1 MNKFDSPTPR
11 SRSTSTRQTTKTTTT
26 RNYQTYSA
34 LPKPHE
40 PPVNSVEYYQMLQ
53 QNGISFNN
61 LQQAIAPAHIQ
72 HTQPTGLGG
81 LRDRF
86 KTGSLSEDFH
96 RPAPVQQ
103 QQQPAHVSGG
113 TGHSLSAIRNQYMTQ
128 TKETNLP
135 PQPVQNI
142 PRTIVGEDYPPKQQ
156 AAPPQPQQQ
165 PAPVQQEEE
174 EVAAAEVPVQQEE
187 SQPQEQEQQ
196 PEPDGI
202 SSF

>member
-72 HTQPTGLGG
+72 HTQTT

-96 RPAPVQQ
+96 RPA
-103 QQQPAHVSGG
+103 QPAHVSGG
-113 TGHSLSAIRNQYMTQ
+113 IGHSLSSIRNQYMTQ

-156 AAPPQPQQQ
+156 QQ

-174 EVAAAEVPVQQEE
+174 VAAAAVPVQQEE
-187 SQPQEQEQQ
+187 APPQQEEEQQQ
-196 PEPDGI
+196 PETYSNI
-202 SSF
+202 I